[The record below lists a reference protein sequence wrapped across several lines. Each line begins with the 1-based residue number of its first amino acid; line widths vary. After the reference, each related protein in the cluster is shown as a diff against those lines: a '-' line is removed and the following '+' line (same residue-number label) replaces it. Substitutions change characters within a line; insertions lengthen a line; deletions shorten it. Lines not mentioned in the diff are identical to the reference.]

1 MSIHYYPSR
10 LLRFALGSSLILLV
24 LCGTLAIYF
33 YLQQT
38 RTAEVLGENI
48 GSRGAAVNLENTLN
62 DLLALHDRGVKEVEA
77 VQDKAFQHLQVIE
90 QFVDKPQEQ
99 VLAKRLS
106 ESLLKYR
113 QLWSAGDA
121 SDKSRLEAVTLL
133 RSETL
138 PAVQALRNYN
148 GDQIQTSEIEH
159 RTTLRHMAWGLV
171 IVGGLGSVGGVLL
184 GYGLA
189 RSLRQNLQQLLIRVQ
204 GASELL
210 SQELPVA
217 ELTKV
222 AVPGMEDTSQE
233 LVKQVEQVV
242 SKLQQREREVR
253 RAEQLA
259 AVGQLAAGMAHEIRN
274 PLTSVKLLVQTTR
287 RDPASGAL
295 TPEDLHLMEMEI
307 RRIESSLQTF
317 LDFAQPP
324 KLERSTCN
332 ITEIAQE
339 ALQLIRGKAEQKQIT
354 IQIMTPGM
362 PVIAEVDRPQLR
374 QVFVNLGL
382 NAIDAMSGGGSLQV
396 LIEPKPDQQV
406 ECTVSDTGPGISQQ
420 ILPHL
425 FEPFVTGKETG
436 LGLGLVVSRR
446 IVEEHRGTLQGINK
460 PGGGAQF
467 IIRLPLTTRPKPG

>member
-1 MSIHYYPSR
+1 M
-10 LLRFALGSSLILLV
+10 AV
-24 LCGTLAIYF
+24 YF
-33 YLQQT
+33 YFQQT

-62 DLLALHDRGVKEVEA
+62 DLLALHDRGVIEVEP
-77 VQDKAFQHLQVIE
+77 VQDKATQHLQVIE
-90 QFVDKPQEQ
+90 HFVDKPQEQ

-113 QLWSAGDA
+113 ELWSASGVRE
-121 SDKSRLEAVTLL
+121 KSRQEAVTLL
-133 RSETL
+133 RTETL

-159 RTTLRHMAWGLV
+159 RSTLRHMAWGLV
-171 IVGGLGSVGGVLL
+171 IVGGLGSIGGVLL

-189 RSLRQNLQQLLIRVQ
+189 RSLRQNLQQLLVRVQ
-204 GASELL
+204 GASEML

-217 ELTKV
+217 ELIKET
-222 AVPGMEDTSQE
+222 APGMEDASQG

-274 PLTSVKLLVQTTR
+274 PLTSIKLLVQTTR
-287 RDPASGAL
+287 RDPSFGSL
-295 TPEDLHLMEMEI
+295 TSEDLHLMETEI
-307 RRIESSLQTF
+307 RRIEDSLQTF
-317 LDFAQPP
+317 LDFARPP
-324 KLERSTCN
+324 KLERTTCN
-332 ITEIAQE
+332 VSEIAQE
-339 ALQLIRGKAEQKQIT
+339 ALQLIRGKADQKRIT
-354 IQIMTPGM
+354 IRSKVPDA
-362 PVIAEVDRPQLR
+362 PVIAELDRPQLR

-382 NAIDAMSGGGSLQV
+382 NAIDAMAQGGTLQV
-396 LIEPKPDQQV
+396 VIEIKPDQQV
-406 ECTVSDTGPGISQQ
+406 ECTITDTGPGIAPE

-425 FEPFVTGKETG
+425 FTPFVTGKETG

-446 IVEEHRGTLQGINK
+446 IVEEHRGTLHGANK
-460 PGGGAQF
+460 PDGGAQF
-467 IIRLPLTTRPKPG
+467 IIRLPLDARHQAR

>member
-77 VQDKAFQHLQVIE
+77 VQDKAFQHLQAIE
-90 QFVDKPQEQ
+90 QFVDKPEEQ

-113 QLWSAGDA
+113 QLWSADDA
-121 SDKSRLEAVTLL
+121 SAKSRQKAVLLL

-204 GASELL
+204 GASERL

-222 AVPGMEDTSQE
+222 TVPGMEDASQE

-287 RDPASGAL
+287 RDPASGSL

-307 RRIESSLQTF
+307 RRMEDSLQTF
-317 LDFAQPP
+317 LDFARPP
-324 KLERSTCN
+324 RLERTTCN
-332 ITEIAQE
+332 ISEIAQE
-339 ALQLIRGKAEQKQIT
+339 ALQLIRGKAEQKQVA
-354 IQIMTPGM
+354 IQITAPVM

-382 NAIDAMSGGGSLQV
+382 NAIDAMTGGGTLQV

-406 ECTVSDTGPGISQQ
+406 ECKVTDTGPGISQE

-467 IIRLPLTTRPKPG
+467 IIRLPLSSRPNPG

>member
-1 MSIHYYPSR
+1 

-24 LCGTLAIYF
+24 LCGTMAVYF
-33 YLQQT
+33 YFQQT

-62 DLLALHDRGVKEVEA
+62 DLLALHDRGVKEVEP

-90 QFVDKPQEQ
+90 HFVDKPQEQ

-113 QLWSAGDA
+113 QLWSANGD
-121 SDKSRLEAVTLL
+121 SDKSRQAAVTLL

-159 RTTLRHMAWGLV
+159 RSTLRHMAWGLV
-171 IVGGLGSVGGVLL
+171 IVGGLGSIGGILL

-189 RSLRQNLQQLLIRVQ
+189 RSLRQNLQQLLVRVQ
-204 GASELL
+204 GASEML

-217 ELTKV
+217 ELIKEP
-222 AVPGMEDTSQE
+222 VPGMEDVSQG

-274 PLTSVKLLVQTTR
+274 PLTSIKLLVQTTR
-287 RDPASGAL
+287 RDPAFGAL
-295 TPEDLHLMEMEI
+295 NSEDLHLMEMEI
-307 RRIESSLQTF
+307 RRIEDSLQTF
-317 LDFAQPP
+317 LDFARPP
-324 KLERSTCN
+324 RLERTTCN
-332 ITEIAQE
+332 VSEIVQE
-339 ALQLIRGKAEQKQIT
+339 ALQLIRGKADQKQVT
-354 IQIMTPGM
+354 IQAIVPSI

-382 NAIDAMSGGGSLQV
+382 NAIDAMSHGGTLQV
-396 LIEPKPDQQV
+396 LIEAKPEQQV
-406 ECTVSDTGPGISQQ
+406 ECTVTDTGPGISQE

-446 IVEEHRGTLQGINK
+446 IVEEHRGTLQGVNK

-467 IIRLPLTTRPKPG
+467 IIRLPLGTRPKAG

>member
-1 MSIHYYPSR
+1 M
-10 LLRFALGSSLILLV
+10 
-24 LCGTLAIYF
+24 AIYF

-38 RTAEVLGENI
+38 HTAEVLGENI

-62 DLLALHDRGVKEVEA
+62 DLLALHDRGVKEVEP

-90 QFVDKPQEQ
+90 QFVDKPQEHL
-99 VLAKRLS
+99 LAKRLS
-106 ESLLKYR
+106 QSLLKYGR
-113 QLWSAGDA
+113 LWSANSA
-121 SDKSRLEAVTLL
+121 TDKARQEAVALL

-148 GDQIQTSEIEH
+148 GDQIQTSEVEH
-159 RTTLRHMAWGLV
+159 RSTLRHMAWGLV
-171 IVGGLGSVGGVLL
+171 IVGGLGSIGGVLL

-189 RSLRQNLQQLLIRVQ
+189 RSLRQNLQQLLVRVQ

-222 AVPGMEDTSQE
+222 AVPGMEDASQE

-295 TPEDLHLMEMEI
+295 TPEDLRLMEMEI
-307 RRIESSLQTF
+307 RRIEDSLQTF
-317 LDFAQPP
+317 LDFARPP
-324 KLERSTCN
+324 RLERTTCN
-332 ITEIAQE
+332 VSEIAQE
-339 ALQLIRGKAEQKQIT
+339 AIQLIRGKADQSQVA
-354 IQIMTPGM
+354 IQTTVPIM

-382 NAIDAMSGGGSLQV
+382 NAIDAMPSGGTLQV
-396 LIEPKPDQQV
+396 LIESRADQQV
-406 ECTVSDTGPGISQQ
+406 ECTVTDTGPGIPQE

-425 FEPFVTGKETG
+425 FEPFVTGKVTG

-446 IVEEHRGTLQGINK
+446 IVEEHSGTLQGSNK
-460 PGGGAQF
+460 HGGGAQF
-467 IIRLPLTTRPKPG
+467 IIRLPLSTRPKAG